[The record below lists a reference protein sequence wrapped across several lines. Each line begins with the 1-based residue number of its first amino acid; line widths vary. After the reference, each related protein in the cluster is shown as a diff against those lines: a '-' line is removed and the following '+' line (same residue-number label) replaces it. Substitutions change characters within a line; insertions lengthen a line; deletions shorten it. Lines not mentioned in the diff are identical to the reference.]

1 MIEAKIIAI
10 TNEVGQQEK
19 DTNLYVFG
27 GKMAGICYMQENY
40 FDSKIHDAEGA
51 LNRANLVNGS
61 GHHSVFDHTNITFQ
75 LSGIPKILAMVLNST
90 EQYTTSEKSA
100 RYTQMKP
107 ETQLEV
113 EIYNKWVKK
122 FEDRI
127 TELYSDRIDDKTRHK
142 LAMENARYL
151 TSVFTPTHMAW
162 TTSYRQVEYIIE
174 WLERLADGCTG
185 KQGDFNKKLAGGATE
200 LREALA
206 DCVQGLAVIK
216 DNKDRD
222 IEFMP
227 FQVFDTYEDVQESI
241 LDVYQITYKVSFSS
255 LAQLQRHRTIH
266 CEMYFKGETAQEY
279 GVFIPPIIR
288 DTEMAEEW
296 VADFN
301 QVAYCFPQGTLVRVV
316 EQGRAIKFFDKCKE
330 RLCGRAQLETSLNC
344 KEQLQ
349 KFIDNRDKLSQRTRQ
364 QLDKIV
370 KDQEILT
377 KGKMEGMKCSE
388 GCTWGCAEA
397 FTRLV

>member
-1 MIEAKIIAI
+1 
-10 TNEVGQQEK
+10 
-19 DTNLYVFG
+19 
-27 GKMAGICYMQENY
+27 
-40 FDSKIHDAEGA
+40 
-51 LNRANLVNGS
+51 
-61 GHHSVFDHTNITFQ
+61 
-75 LSGIPKILAMVLNST
+75 
-90 EQYTTSEKSA
+90 
-100 RYTQMKP
+100 
-107 ETQLEV
+107 
-113 EIYNKWVKK
+113 
-122 FEDRI
+122 
-127 TELYSDRIDDKTRHK
+127 
-142 LAMENARYL
+142 
-151 TSVFTPTHMAW
+151 
-162 TTSYRQVEYIIE
+162 
-174 WLERLADGCTG
+174 
-185 KQGDFNKKLAGGATE
+185 
-200 LREALA
+200 
-206 DCVQGLAVIK
+206 
-216 DNKDRD
+216 
-222 IEFMP
+222 
-227 FQVFDTYEDVQESI
+227 
-241 LDVYQITYKVSFSS
+241 
-255 LAQLQRHRTIH
+255 
-266 CEMYFKGETAQEY
+266 MYFKGETAQEY